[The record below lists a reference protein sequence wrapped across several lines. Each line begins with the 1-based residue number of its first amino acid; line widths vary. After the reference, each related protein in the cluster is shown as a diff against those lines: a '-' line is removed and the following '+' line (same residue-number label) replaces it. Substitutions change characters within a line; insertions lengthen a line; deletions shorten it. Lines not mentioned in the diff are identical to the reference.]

1 MAHRTGAGE
10 ECLMFFKKE
19 KVKVYHGIQAIEP
32 INKPVVT
39 VGTFDGL
46 HIGHQKVI
54 GELVH
59 TASTIGGKSVVVT
72 FYPHPR
78 TVLQPNY
85 DLRLIISRKEKMK
98 IFEKLGIDVL
108 ICLEFTKEFAKTS
121 SEDFIKKYLVE
132 PLHPVKV
139 IIGYD
144 HHFGADRKG
153 NLEFLT
159 EMGRKYHFEVEKIT
173 MQELDETAVSSSK
186 IREAIRHGD
195 MKTATRFLGYNYS
208 ISGKVVMGN
217 QLGRKLGFPTANIQP
232 DEPNKIIPEYGVYAI
247 LLEWNDK
254 LYKGM
259 SNIGI
264 RPTLQE
270 NHLTIE
276 AHLFDFDEDL
286 YGQEVTLY
294 FLDHTRVEKKFRD
307 LELLRRRLVI
317 DRLKVKKILG
327 DDGDSSDEETTAPQ
341 E

>member
-1 MAHRTGAGE
+1 MI
-10 ECLMFFKKE
+10 FKTE
-19 KVKVYHGIQAIEP
+19 KVKIYHGIQAIEP
-32 INKPVVT
+32 IHKPVVT
-39 VGTFDGL
+39 IGTFDGL

-59 TASTIGGKSVVVT
+59 TASTVGGKSVVIT
-72 FYPHPR
+72 FFPHPR

-98 IFEKLGIDVL
+98 IFEKLGVDVL

-121 SEDFIKKYLVE
+121 SEDFIKNYLVE
-132 PLHPVKV
+132 PLHPIKV

-153 NLEFLT
+153 NLGFLM
-159 EMGRKYHFEVEKIT
+159 EMGKKYAFEVEKIA

-195 MKTATRFLGYNYS
+195 MKTATKFLGYNYS

-217 QLGRKLGFPTANIQP
+217 QLGRTIGFPTANIQP
-232 DEPNKIIPEYGVYAI
+232 DEPDKIIPEYGVYAV
-247 LLEWNDK
+247 LLEWKGK

-264 RPTLQE
+264 RPTLKVNQ
-270 NHLTIE
+270 LTIE
-276 AHLFDFDEDL
+276 AHLFDFDQNL
-286 YGQEVTLY
+286 YGEEVTLY
-294 FLDHTRVEKKFRD
+294 FLDHTRIEKKFRD
-307 LELLRRRLVI
+307 LELLRRRLII

-327 DDGDSSDEETTAPQ
+327 DESESADSDAGDEEAIGSQ

>member
-1 MAHRTGAGE
+1 
-10 ECLMFFKKE
+10 MFFKKE
-19 KVKVYHGIQAIEP
+19 KVKVYNGIQAIDP
-32 INKPVVT
+32 IHKPVVT

-98 IFEKLGIDVL
+98 IFEKLGVDVL

-132 PLHPVKV
+132 PLHPIKV

-159 EMGRKYHFEVEKIT
+159 EMGKKYDFEVEKVA

-186 IREAIRHGD
+186 IREAIRRGD
-195 MKTATRFLGYNYS
+195 MKAATKFLGYNFS

-264 RPTLQE
+264 RPTLKE
-270 NHLTIE
+270 NKLTIE

-307 LELLRRRLVI
+307 VELLRRRLII

-327 DDGDSSDEETTAPQ
+327 DDTESTTPEANSDEETTGSQ